1 MKSRRDYYSSR
12 KALML
17 GAFVLYAVAFFL
29 LELCFVVNDGY
40 ATIVCILSIFLM
52 FGIICSIL
60 AHRNKEYLFCPQCG
74 SKRIVK
80 NTLFGIPAEITCDCP
95 DCGAKID
102 LDKPVNKD

>member
-60 AHRNKEYLFCPQCG
+60 AHRNK
-74 SKRIVK
+74 
-80 NTLFGIPAEITCDCP
+80 
-95 DCGAKID
+95 
-102 LDKPVNKD
+102 

>member
-1 MKSRRDYYSSR
+1 MYCKYCGARIEGDSR
-12 KALML
+12 
-17 GAFVLYAVAFFL
+17 
-29 LELCFVVNDGY
+29 
-40 ATIVCILSIFLM
+40 
-52 FGIICSIL
+52 
-60 AHRNKEYLFCPQCG
+60 FCPQCG